1 MDFFPAF
8 FNISNKHCLVTG
20 GGKVATRKVTLLLK
34 AGANVTVIAPE
45 LCAELKQKQ
54 LSADFQHIRKTVE
67 LTDLHGFLLVIA
79 ATNNEAVNQSVSEY
93 CHKHNIPV
101 NVVDNAAQCSFIVPS
116 ILDRSPV
123 MIAVSTGGTAPVL
136 ARQLRSRLETMIP
149 APYGKLATL
158 AESFREQVKN
168 KFPGAKSRRYFWES
182 LFQGPVA
189 ELVFSGRED
198 EAHAKV
204 TELINTN
211 SNEKNS
217 TGEVY
222 LVGVGPGDPDLLTF
236 KALRLMQQA
245 DVILYDRLVSREILE
260 MCRRDADLIYV
271 GKKKANHSVPQPE
284 INQLLVD
291 HALLGKRVCR
301 LKGGDPFIFG
311 RGGEE
316 IEQLVDAGINFQ
328 VVPGIT
334 AATGCSAYS
343 GIPLTHRDYAQ
354 SVIFITGHQQQE
366 LSLDWE
372 QLVKPNQ
379 TVVFYMGITSINT
392 ICKQLIQHG
401 MSPEMPAALV
411 ERGTTPNQRL
421 HISNIKSLPEVV
433 QNNKIKPPALTIIG
447 EVVALNEKLNWFKP
461 DNFQAAQTSRKEPE

>member
-1 MDFFPAF
+1 MDFFPVF
-8 FNISNKHCLVTG
+8 FNIRNRHCLLIG
-20 GGKVATRKVTLLLK
+20 GGQVAARKVKLLNK
-34 AGANVTVIAPE
+34 AGAKITVIAPK
-45 LCAELKQKQ
+45 LCAELQQKKLQ
-54 LSADFQHIRKTVE
+54 TDIEHINKTFE
-67 LTDLHGFLLVIA
+67 LTDLNGFLLVIA
-79 ATNNEAVNQSVSEY
+79 ATNDEATNQYISEY

-101 NVVDNAAQCSFIVPS
+101 NVVDSPSQCSFIVPS

-158 AESFREQVKN
+158 AESFRDQVKN
-168 KFPGAKSRRYFWES
+168 KFPGAKSRRHFWES

-198 EAHAKV
+198 EAHARVK
-204 TELINTN
+204 ELINTISPSAN
-211 SNEKNS
+211 STTENT

-245 DVILYDRLVSREILE
+245 DVILYDRLVSAEILE
-260 MCRRDADLIYV
+260 MCRRDADLVYV
-271 GKKKANHSVPQPE
+271 GKKKSDHSVPQPE

-291 HALLGKRVCR
+291 HALQGKRVCR

-316 IEQLVDAGINFQ
+316 IEQLVNAGINFQ

-334 AATGCSAYS
+334 AAIGCSAYA

-354 SVIFITGHQQQE
+354 SVTFITGHQKQE
-366 LSLDWE
+366 LSLNWE

-379 TVVFYMGITSINT
+379 TIVFYMGISSINT
-392 ICKQLIQHG
+392 ICEQLIKHG
-401 MSPEMPAALV
+401 ISPDMPAALV

-421 HISNIKSLPEVV
+421 HISNVKSLPEVV
-433 QNNKIKPPALTIIG
+433 HANKIKPPTLTIIG
-447 EVVALNEKLNWFKP
+447 EVVALSETLNWFKP
-461 DNFQAAQTSRKEPE
+461 DNSKGK